1 MTRRRE
7 GRVVGDGVEG
17 VIGGLV
23 CHGANCLRDVRD
35 NRGIDAGVLEAHLHV
50 VRARASG
57 KGDKTRRVGDAL
69 KVDVVDPRYIVAV
82 GIVIVEEESAESA
95 ACRLDGL
102 DLSIEAYG
110 ILSQVGLDGAAG
122 DIPAAH
128 ASAGGT

>member
-1 MTRRRE
+1 M
-7 GRVVGDGVEG
+7 
-17 VIGGLV
+17 
-23 CHGANCLRDVRD
+23 
-35 NRGIDAGVLEAHLHV
+35 
-50 VRARASG
+50 RARASG

-82 GIVIVEEESAESA
+82 GVVVVEEESAESA

-128 ASAGGT
+128 ASAGGDVGVERGLQVRRIHA

>member
-1 MTRRRE
+1 M
-7 GRVVGDGVEG
+7 
-17 VIGGLV
+17 
-23 CHGANCLRDVRD
+23 
-35 NRGIDAGVLEAHLHV
+35 
-50 VRARASG
+50 RARASG
-57 KGDKTRRVGDAL
+57 KGDKTRRVGNAL

-128 ASAGGT
+128 ASAGGDVGIERGLQVRCIHA